1 METKADEGTTP
12 PSHSTGP
19 SDEGG
24 EEAKE
29 KRTNSKRIHRRTK
42 SSGALVSAKLSKD
55 GNEGGDAGG
64 GGGGGGSGAPSSASS
79 ETVATDIKKEKKRE
93 KVKKLLSG
101 ATRSLDKDSGSSSS
115 SGGEPKK
122 KKKSG
127 SVRLA
132 RVTPSTTK
140 DKLKEAAERRKSHI
154 PFAAADPKSPRGA
167 GGGGEEV
174 RFDGNASVVS
184 LTQELEEEWE
194 GARDSGREAATRAT
208 TASGGESEADSDD
221 LAGGEAA
228 ATPEVTAEYDY
239 TPVMSPR
246 VRQTSLEGT
255 TSFCCP
261 PPPISV
267 YFVVVIIIYY
277 LFCVFLK
284 ETQP

>member
-1 METKADEGTTP
+1 METKAEEGPTP

-55 GNEGGDAGG
+55 GNEGGDAAAAGG
-64 GGGGGGSGAPSSASS
+64 GGGGGAPSSSSS

-101 ATRSLDKDSGSSSS
+101 ATRSLDKDSGSSSSS

-228 ATPEVTAEYDY
+228 AATPEVTAEYDY

-255 TSFCCP
+255 ASFCCP
-261 PPPISV
+261 PP
-267 YFVVVIIIYY
+267 
-277 LFCVFLK
+277 LK
-284 ETQP
+284 W